1 VSPRLAV
8 PFPDAPPDVHPP
20 APRARRAA
28 AARLPAVEVRVE
40 TQGMVQPLA
49 ADGSGGGRRLLDAL
63 RELAPDVVVLSRD
76 LSDAEAIRVLRALRA
91 AGCRA
96 AITLERRSGARP
108 RAVTPV
114 VAHVAPRGAVEPNE
128 SAGVGAA
135 AAAGPAGDAP
145 APAAD
150 APLRARY
157 GLSAREVV
165 VARLVASGATNREI
179 AAALDLS
186 PFTARNHTSRVLR
199 KLGARNR
206 ARVAALL
213 GG

>member
-1 VSPRLAV
+1 MSPRLPSPPSAT
-8 PFPDAPPDVHPP
+8 PLDATPP
-20 APRARRAA
+20 PRARRAA

-40 TQGMVQPLA
+40 TQGTVRPLA
-49 ADGSGGGRRLLDAL
+49 ADEAAGGRRVLDAL

-76 LSDAEAIRVLRALRA
+76 LSDAEAIRVLRALRS

-96 AITLERRSGARP
+96 AITFERRTGTRP

-114 VAHVAPRGAVEPNE
+114 VAHVAPRAAESPDEPPNE
-128 SAGVGAA
+128 SPNEPAA
-135 AAAGPAGDAP
+135 AASP

>member
-1 VSPRLAV
+1 MSPHPL
-8 PFPDAPPDVHPP
+8 PDAPA
-20 APRARRAA
+20 APRAARSPSPAP
-28 AARLPAVEVRVE
+28 RLPAVDVRVE
-40 TQGMVQPLA
+40 TQGAVHPL
-49 ADGSGGGRRLLDAL
+49 GGDGRRVLDAL
-63 RELAPDVVVLSRD
+63 RDLSPDVVVLSRD

-96 AITLERRSGARP
+96 AITFERRSGTRP

-114 VAHVAPRGAVEPNE
+114 VAHVAPRAPDDEGARD
-128 SAGVGAA
+128 
-135 AAAGPAGDAP
+135 DAP
-145 APAAD
+145 APLPAAD

-165 VARLVASGATNREI
+165 VARLVASGHTNREI

-186 PFTARNHTSRVLR
+186 TFTARNHTSRVLR